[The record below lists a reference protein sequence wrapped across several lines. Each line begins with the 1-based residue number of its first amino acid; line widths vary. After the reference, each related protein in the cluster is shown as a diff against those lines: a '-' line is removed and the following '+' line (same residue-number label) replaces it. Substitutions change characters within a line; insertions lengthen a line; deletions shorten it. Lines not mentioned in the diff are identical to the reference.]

1 MDQHGSTVNDPR
13 ISWPGP
19 QDRQKKNSSNSSSSR
34 QKFKAIL
41 SPNQKEKQT
50 KKWLTERGASTYTH
64 GMAIG
69 LIVPLMIIAKPKPK
83 LKPKPRQGKATKRK
97 S

>member
-19 QDRQKKNSSNSSSSR
+19 QDRKKKTALIAQAQDKSSKRSYRQIKKKN
-34 QKFKAIL
+34 K
-41 SPNQKEKQT
+41 P